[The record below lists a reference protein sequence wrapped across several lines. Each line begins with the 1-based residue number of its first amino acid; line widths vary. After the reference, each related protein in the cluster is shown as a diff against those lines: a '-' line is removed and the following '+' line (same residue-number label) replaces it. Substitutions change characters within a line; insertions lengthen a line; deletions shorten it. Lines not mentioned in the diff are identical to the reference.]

1 METPVKTA
9 NLLHPIAESRDASKI
24 QFPNLINQL
33 SYLLPRRWKY
43 PGAYFSDLARFLSM
57 YCLLHDKGVRNWL
70 ISIGF
75 SILVAKIFE
84 IFGFDA
90 GFEGPQPYS
99 KFSILISNRNLLL
112 RNFWLRFRNII
123 WNYQHFRTY
132 LSNGKQ
138 EIWGMWRHC
147 HLIRIFKNL
156 ILVVVL
162 VLNIAAQANW
172 FWFWF
177 RICSK

>member
-1 METPVKTA
+1 MVEDGPKNTCHFYVTKP
-9 NLLHPIAESRDASKI
+9 
-24 QFPNLINQL
+24 PNFWKVHSN
-33 SYLLPRRWKY
+33 RWQTWQVD
-43 PGAYFSDLARFLSM
+43 PHG
-57 YCLLHDKGVRNWL
+57 KGVRNWL

-75 SILVAKIFE
+75 LILVAKIFE

-90 GFEGPQPYS
+90 GFEGPQPHS

-123 WNYQHFRTY
+123 WNYQHFWTY
-132 LSNGKQ
+132 LSNGNQ
-138 EIWGMWRHC
+138 EIWGLWRHC
-147 HLIRIFKNL
+147 HLIRIFKNI

-162 VLNIAAQANW
+162 VLNIAAQAYW

>member
-1 METPVKTA
+1 MHKVWPIRVATSSYHIETADILWWP
-9 NLLHPIAESRDASKI
+9 KI
-24 QFPNLINQL
+24 LGV
-33 SYLLPRRWKY
+33 WAK
-43 PGAYFSDLARFLSM
+43 D
-57 YCLLHDKGVRNWL
+57 VRNWL

-75 SILVAKIFE
+75 LILVAKIFE

-90 GFEGPQPYS
+90 GFEGPQPHS

-112 RNFWLRFRNII
+112 QNFWLRFRNII

-147 HLIRIFKNL
+147 HLIRIFKNI

-162 VLNIAAQANW
+162 VLNIAAQAYW